1 MQCVLEHDEAD
12 AVPLRQLLQAVLHLH
27 TSHSTVSVALG
38 FSRKRL
44 ISEIQN
50 ASSYQDHNLCI
61 FLYRIFNN
69 DKRKRNINKHYIFD
83 MNDILSECTDMDWNG
98 LKLVLQ
104 IGSLIINGDLSMI
117 VFYWNLSKTH
127 LFRAHAFEEALRKDR
142 GSSAEKGT
150 TKKGRG

>member
-1 MQCVLEHDEAD
+1 
-12 AVPLRQLLQAVLHLH
+12 
-27 TSHSTVSVALG
+27 
-38 FSRKRL
+38 
-44 ISEIQN
+44 
-50 ASSYQDHNLCI
+50 
-61 FLYRIFNN
+61 
-69 DKRKRNINKHYIFD
+69 